1 MQISSFLSS
10 YAAVWL
16 PEYQEIFEVF
26 ASDLVVRINRIRRKQ
41 NIGIETEMA
50 ENLPYILASYG
61 NAACVHPAL
70 FETSLSWCEENM
82 DVILDLLSWRQISI
96 TLRYQ
101 YMMWWYI
108 SSSKAIFPASK
119 ENNSSWKIWCMF
131 LLPSSKY
138 FCIWEKSIK
147 VRLHSV
153 HLFGSLLLFWVQD
166 GINIKIRITYE
177 SIAVV
182 SYAIASAGLHR
193 PSFWQKVDQQIRI
206 LIYTEQKVHE
216 MGLLFQII
224 WIHLDHLDIFKSYFT
239 YID

>member
-1 MQISSFLSS
+1 MLHLLLGTVKNDEYHVTHASLNRQAVDARYGNEIQLVRIILRILILSINRQKNLRALETDAQIQLQLLVRELLSSSIHRLKLRHQHLSVMQISSFLSS

-101 YMMWWYI
+101 YMM
-108 SSSKAIFPASK
+108 
-119 ENNSSWKIWCMF
+119 
-131 LLPSSKY
+131 
-138 FCIWEKSIK
+138 
-147 VRLHSV
+147 
-153 HLFGSLLLFWVQD
+153 
-166 GINIKIRITYE
+166 
-177 SIAVV
+177 
-182 SYAIASAGLHR
+182 
-193 PSFWQKVDQQIRI
+193 
-206 LIYTEQKVHE
+206 
-216 MGLLFQII
+216 
-224 WIHLDHLDIFKSYFT
+224 
-239 YID
+239 